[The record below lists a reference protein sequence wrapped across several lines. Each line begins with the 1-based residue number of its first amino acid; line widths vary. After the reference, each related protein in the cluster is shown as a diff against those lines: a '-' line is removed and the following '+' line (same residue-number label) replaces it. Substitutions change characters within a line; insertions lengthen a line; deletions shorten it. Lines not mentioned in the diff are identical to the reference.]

1 MRLGHAIH
9 RNEKSK
15 KRNAFTLTEV
25 LISILVLGLIMA
37 AVIGLFFAIVKH
49 LEQSNDITTAQQR
62 GEMVLTALGPKILA
76 AGVGMPETSGDKF
89 KTQFAALSSPD
100 AWQSAVM
107 LSGDKE
113 LTVVYAVPSDALVS
127 GETSLAS
134 SDVQIALTGTMPTA
148 AELKK
153 LPTAAAG
160 WVVFP
165 ATGVALAVND
175 DTPQASPLV
184 LTPKGAGTIY
194 ENDRLHLVRIARF
207 SVDSEKWFVTTDLKP
222 EVNRRVVEGI
232 ADIRF
237 QKSIDGKTLTVW
249 VLARGN
255 TRHDDEITA
264 ATLPDWPFGSVPEED
279 RHYRLKVVQRT
290 WGLRNR

>member
-1 MRLGHAIH
+1 MTSGTGKR
-9 RNEKSK
+9 K
-15 KRNAFTLTEV
+15 KGFTIIEI
-25 LISILVLGLIMA
+25 LISIVILGLIMG
-37 AVIGLFFAIVKH
+37 AVLGLFFAIVKH

-62 GEMVLTALGPKILA
+62 GEMVLTALGPKVLA
-76 AGVGMPETSGDKF
+76 AGVGMPEASGDKF
-89 KTQFAALSSPD
+89 KTQFSTLSSPSI
-100 AWQSAVM
+100 WQSAVM
-107 LSGDKE
+107 VSGDSE
-113 LTVVYAVPSDALVS
+113 LTVVYAVPTQAVVS

-134 SDVQIALTGTMPTA
+134 SDVSITLTGTIPAA

-165 ATGVALAVND
+165 ATSVALAVND

-184 LTPKGAGTIY
+184 LTPKGTGKVY
-194 ENDRLHLVRIARF
+194 DHDRLHLVRVVKAT
-207 SVDSEKWFVTTDLKP
+207 VDSTKWFVMNDLKP
-222 EVNRRVVEGI
+222 DVTHKIVEGI

-237 QKSIDGKTLTVW
+237 LKPDSKSLSVW
-249 VLARGN
+249 VLARGS
-255 TRHDDEITA
+255 TRHDSEVTA
-264 ATLPDWPFGSVPEED
+264 ATLPDWPFGSIQTED